1 MIEHIYHGIHT
12 FPDLVQTHVNHNHLS
27 VDAMTPRT
35 TRLNDIQQTHCGHKP
50 QRSQITADT
59 NSPKPPRSQTIADT
73 NNRDHKLAAI
83 TNHRDHKLSRS
94 QTIAITNHRGIR
106 DGYSAASAIT
116 NHRGIR
122 DGYSA
127 ASAITNHPAIGIV
140 VQVSFVGGNG
150 NGNASLK
157 QEWICR

>member
-1 MIEHIYHGIHT
+1 MHT
-12 FPDLVQTHVNHNHLS
+12 FPDLVRTHVNHNHFS

-35 TRLNDIQQTHCGHKP
+35 TRLNNIQQTHCGHKP
-50 QRSQITADT
+50 QRTQLTADT
-59 NSPKPPRSQTIADT
+59 NSPKPSRSQTIADT
-73 NNRDHKLAAI
+73 NNRDRKLAAI

-116 NHRGIR
+116 NHRVIR

-140 VQVSFVGGNG
+140 FQAF
-150 NGNASLK
+150 L
-157 QEWICR
+157 